1 MTDGVYVMR
10 HLDCDENT
18 RDRFRFKVLNRCR
31 IMISPSIARAV
42 CGGREGGGIELDHFS
57 YSQVQI
63 IYCNESLLILYDPTK
78 RNFSLNSE
86 ISGASMSCC

>member
-18 RDRFRFKVLNRCR
+18 RDRFRFKVLNRRR

-63 IYCNESLLILYDPTK
+63 IYCNESAIFLSTLKYQAHRCPAADLKYK
-78 RNFSLNSE
+78 NL
-86 ISGASMSCC
+86 